1 MRCTR
6 QFVGWFLSAW
16 FALGATQ
23 PALGQAL
30 NTGEELPAVE
40 IFAGY
45 SYLRADTIDAS
56 RSFGL
61 NGASG
66 SVAYNFNR
74 VFGVVADFGFYHQG
88 NLTGDGLSL
97 NLSSYQAG
105 PRFSLRN
112 RRYLTPFAQALVGVG
127 HAGGTLYTAPLGAGL
142 APLGA
147 TNALMVTAGV
157 GLDWKLNHTIGIRL
171 LQAEYLYSRFPNGSS
186 SDNRQNNI
194 RLSAGVLFSFGN
206 R

>member
-1 MRCTR
+1 MPT
-6 QFVGWFLSAW
+6 
-16 FALGATQ
+16 
-23 PALGQAL
+23 
-30 NTGEELPAVE
+30 VE

-45 SYLRADTIDAS
+45 SHLRADTIDTS

-61 NGASG
+61 DGASG

-88 NLTGDGLSL
+88 NVTGNGLSL

-112 RRYLTPFAQALVGVG
+112 RRHLTPFAQALMGLG
-127 HAGGTLYTAPLGAGL
+127 HSGGTLYTTSLGPGL

-157 GLDWKLNHTIGIRL
+157 GLDWKVNHTIGIRL
-171 LQAEYLYSRFPNGSS
+171 IQAEYLYSRFPNGSA
-186 SDNRQNNI
+186 SDHRQNNV
-194 RLSAGVLFSFGN
+194 RLSAGVVFSFGN